1 MADNGENNEDLMLL
15 TSDIVAAYVSYNKA
29 TKDEL
34 SSLIGQVHGA
44 LCDAQSGGD
53 RNLPKPAVPIKKS
66 VTADFIICLE
76 DGKKLK
82 MLRRHLKSQFGM
94 TPEDYRQRWGLPSD
108 YPMVAPNYAK
118 KRQELARQIGLGK
131 KHRKKKK

>member
-1 MADNGENNEDLMLL
+1 MADNIESNEDLMLL
-15 TSDIVAAYVSYNKA
+15 TTDIVAAYVSNNKVE
-29 TKDEL
+29 KDDL

-44 LCDAQSGGD
+44 LSDVQGGSSQ
-53 RNLPKPAVPIKKS
+53 NLPKPAVSIKKS
-66 VTADFIICLE
+66 VTPDFIICLE

-82 MLRRHLKSQFGM
+82 MLRRHLKSRFGM

-118 KRQELARQIGLGK
+118 KRRELAKQIGLGK
-131 KHRKKKK
+131 KHRKKK

>member
-1 MADNGENNEDLMLL
+1 MTDKNDENSDLMLF
-15 TSDIVAAYVSYNKA
+15 TTDIVAAYVGNNSVG
-29 TKDEL
+29 KDDL
-34 SSLIGQVHGA
+34 PALISQIHGA
-44 LCDAQSGGD
+44 LRDVQSGGAQ
-53 RNLPKPAVPIKKS
+53 NLPKPAVPIKKS
-66 VTADFIICLE
+66 VTPDFIICLE

-118 KRQELARQIGLGK
+118 KRRELAKQIGLGK
-131 KHRKKKK
+131 KHRKKK

>member
-1 MADNGENNEDLMLL
+1 MAEQQEDNEGLMLL
-15 TSDIVAAYVSYNKA
+15 TADIVAAYVSNNSVA
-29 TKDEL
+29 KDDL
-34 SSLIGQVHGA
+34 SGLIGQVHGA
-44 LCDAQSGGD
+44 LRDVQNGGAQ
-53 RNLPKPAVPIKKS
+53 NLPKPAVSIKKS
-66 VTADFIICLE
+66 VTPDFIICLE

-118 KRQELARQIGLGK
+118 KRQDLARQIGLGK
-131 KHRKKKK
+131 KHRKKK